1 MSEIE
6 TLPFE
11 EALQQLEEIV
21 TKLEIGELNLEDSL
35 NLFEQGQ
42 KLAQLCQTQLSDA
55 SLRVEQLTT
64 DGEIADIS
72 DLK

>member
-1 MSEIE
+1 MSDFEN
-6 TLPFE
+6 LPFE
-11 EALQQLEEIV
+11 EALKQLEEIV
-21 TKLEIGELNLEDSL
+21 TKLEVGELNLEESL
-35 NLFEQGQ
+35 TLFEQGQ